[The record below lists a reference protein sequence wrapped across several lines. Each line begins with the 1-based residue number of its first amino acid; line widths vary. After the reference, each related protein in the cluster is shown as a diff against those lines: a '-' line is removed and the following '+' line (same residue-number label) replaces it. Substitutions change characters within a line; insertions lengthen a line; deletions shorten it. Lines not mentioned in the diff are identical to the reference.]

1 MRKGERKLL
10 KDSIIQYVKE
20 NTAKISLEELDT
32 VLTAEAIAGYFQ
44 VKRNTVS
51 YYLNQEIGKTFFKIN
66 TRPVRFLDKKIF
78 EKNFFTVSKDVYASV
93 NDLLD
98 ENKQKNG
105 IQKEEKQ
112 EMNFVEEQDVFQN
125 LIGSNGSLKKP
136 IEQMKTSIFYPNTS
150 LPVFLHGPT
159 GSGKSFMARKIYEF
173 KISLILLEIGN
184 LVGIFLSIYYGLYS
198 QLTDPTFMRLD
209 QLITGRLTV
218 ARNCFLGAGI
228 PLFGSNIGG
237 KVCGYGIYTQANDGY
252 VTELGIVRTLL
263 EYGPIVFGLFCAF
276 MLIAVWLLYKK
287 GYFGAMVLLEIG
299 FIACGVEAYFPAAY
313 NLKAFVFGLAFYQL
327 MGLFKGKE
335 KEEKRGKAVNA
346 SE

>member
-98 ENKQKNG
+98 ENKRKNG

-112 EMNFVEEQDVFQN
+112 EINFVEEQDVFQN

-159 GSGKSFMARKIYEF
+159 GSGKSFMARKIYEISNDLKDAIHNLEHI
-173 KISLILLEIGN
+173 KIVEDATIAPDGTIVESVGSRVDARVSAQIEQIAQKLFAELNKTPEIE
-184 LVGIFLSIYYGLYS
+184 LA
-198 QLTDPTFMRLD
+198 RELD
-209 QLITGRLTV
+209 
-218 ARNCFLGAGI
+218 
-228 PLFGSNIGG
+228 
-237 KVCGYGIYTQANDGY
+237 D
-252 VTELGIVRTLL
+252 
-263 EYGPIVFGLFCAF
+263 
-276 MLIAVWLLYKK
+276 
-287 GYFGAMVLLEIG
+287 
-299 FIACGVEAYFPAAY
+299 VEA
-313 NLKAFVFGLAFYQL
+313 QL
-327 MGLFKGKE
+327 NNDKPE
-335 KEEKRGKAVNA
+335 QI
-346 SE
+346 

>member
-66 TRPVRFLDKKIF
+66 TRPVRFLDKKVF

-98 ENKQKNG
+98 ENKRKNG

-112 EMNFVEEQDVFQN
+112 EINFVEEQDVFQN

-159 GSGKSFMARKIYEF
+159 GSGKVLWQEKFM
-173 KISLILLEIGN
+173 N
-184 LVGIFLSIYYGLYS
+184 LQCKKEFLSR
-198 QLTDPTFMRLD
+198 M
-209 QLITGRLTV
+209 
-218 ARNCFLGAGI
+218 
-228 PLFGSNIGG
+228 
-237 KVCGYGIYTQANDGY
+237 
-252 VTELGIVRTLL
+252 LL
-263 EYGPIVFGLFCAF
+263 L
-276 MLIAVWLLYKK
+276 
-287 GYFGAMVLLEIG
+287 
-299 FIACGVEAYFPAAY
+299 
-313 NLKAFVFGLAFYQL
+313 
-327 MGLFKGKE
+327 
-335 KEEKRGKAVNA
+335 
-346 SE
+346 

>member
-66 TRPVRFLDKKIF
+66 TRPVRFLDKKVF

-98 ENKQKNG
+98 ENKRKNG

-125 LIGSNGSLKKP
+125 LIGSNGSLK
-136 IEQMKTSIFYPNTS
+136 T
-150 LPVFLHGPT
+150 
-159 GSGKSFMARKIYEF
+159 
-173 KISLILLEIGN
+173 
-184 LVGIFLSIYYGLYS
+184 
-198 QLTDPTFMRLD
+198 QLNR
-209 QLITGRLTV
+209 
-218 ARNCFLGAGI
+218 
-228 PLFGSNIGG
+228 
-237 KVCGYGIYTQANDGY
+237 
-252 VTELGIVRTLL
+252 
-263 EYGPIVFGLFCAF
+263 
-276 MLIAVWLLYKK
+276 
-287 GYFGAMVLLEIG
+287 
-299 FIACGVEAYFPAAY
+299 
-313 NLKAFVFGLAFYQL
+313 
-327 MGLFKGKE
+327 
-335 KEEKRGKAVNA
+335 
-346 SE
+346 

>member
-66 TRPVRFLDKKIF
+66 TRPVRFLDKKVF

-98 ENKQKNG
+98 ENKRKNG

-112 EMNFVEEQDVFQN
+112 EINFVEEQDVFQN

-173 KISLILLEIGN
+173 AVQEGILKPDAPFIIMNCAQYVNNIEL
-184 LVGIFLSIYYGLYS
+184 LSS
-198 QLTDPTFMRLD
+198 
-209 QLITGRLTV
+209 
-218 ARNCFLGAGI
+218 N
-228 PLFGSNIGG
+228 LFG
-237 KVCGYGIYTQANDGY
+237 Y
-252 VTELGIVRTLL
+252 VKGAFTGAYATTKGLLGQQTV
-263 EYGPIVFGLFCAF
+263 EC
-276 MLIAVWLLYKK
+276 
-287 GYFGAMVLLEIG
+287 YF
-299 FIACGVEAYFPAAY
+299 
-313 NLKAFVFGLAFYQL
+313 
-327 MGLFKGKE
+327 
-335 KEEKRGKAVNA
+335 
-346 SE
+346 